1 MPKIV
6 KLGETKEESINK
18 KESSSNKPIVKKS
31 TSSKDV
37 ANKEKKKPEKKK
49 PSSAK
54 ATAGKKKRIF
64 LKIILPLIII
74 IPILLF
80 GIVYLLAPDRYNILI
95 VGCDRRGEERARSD
109 VMMVFSIPKS
119 PKEQTSLITIPRD
132 SRVDI
137 PGHGMDKMTHAYIYE
152 DLTDA
157 SSIGNIELTQE
168 TIEKF
173 LDIKINGTVE
183 FTFESFKDVV
193 DLVGGVWTDDGYY
206 DGEKALAM
214 VRNRYRAGGDFARTD
229 DQRKVFRAVM
239 TQMKDRETAT
249 EVYDYLK
256 ESDSA
261 EINIDFTRLG
271 MFGATTF
278 VRRLGKLSLGDIKTD
293 FIPGQG
299 QTLYAENFGQ
309 NLYFWVIDEEEKEK
323 MVEEYLK

>member
-1 MPKIV
+1 M
-6 KLGETKEESINK
+6 
-18 KESSSNKPIVKKS
+18 
-31 TSSKDV
+31 
-37 ANKEKKKPEKKK
+37 
-49 PSSAK
+49 
-54 ATAGKKKRIF
+54 
-64 LKIILPLIII
+64 
-74 IPILLF
+74 
-80 GIVYLLAPDRYNILI
+80 YLLAPDRYNILI

-132 SRVDI
+132 SRVNI

-152 DLTDA
+152 DLTDK

-168 TIEKF
+168 TIEDF

-206 DGEKALAM
+206 DGEKALAQ
-214 VRNRYRAGGDFARTD
+214 VRDRYRAGGDFARTD
-229 DQRKVFRAVM
+229 DQRKVFRAVLS
-239 TQMKDRETAT
+239 QMKNKDTAQ
-249 EVYDYLK
+249 EVYNYLK

-293 FIPGQG
+293 FIPGHG
-299 QTLYAENFGQ
+299 ETLYAENFGQ
-309 NLYFWVIDEEEKEK
+309 NLYFWVIDEEGKEK
-323 MVEEYLK
+323 IVEEYLK